1 MSIKYALFDF
11 DGTLIDSNEAVISS
25 LNHVA
30 IKYRGFPFNTDELN
44 QILGKPIQDQMFFL
58 SEAHTQTL
66 VEMYRIEYRRVQ
78 DDLTKIYEGV
88 VEMLSQL
95 KSMGIR
101 TGIVSNKG
109 RHGINHGINQFDL
122 HDLIEV
128 TVSLDDVTRAKPHE
142 EGIFKALKLLGVSE
156 EALTDALKMTLF
168 VGDSGHD
175 IETAH
180 NAGCTSVLVSWTL
193 IDMKQLLE
201 LKPDHVIHTPG
212 EILELI
218 TKTL

>member
-1 MSIKYALFDF
+1 VAIKYALFDF

-25 LNHVA
+25 LNHVS
-30 IKYRGFPFNTDELN
+30 IKYRGLPFNTDELN
-44 QILGKPIQDQMFFL
+44 QILGKPIQDQMAFL
-58 SEAHTQTL
+58 SAEHTQTL
-66 VEMYRIEYRRVQ
+66 VEMYRVEYRRVQ

-88 VEMLSQL
+88 VEMLRQL
-95 KSMGIR
+95 KHMGIK

-109 RHGINHGINQFDL
+109 RHGINHGIEQFDL

-128 TVSLDDVTRAKPHE
+128 TVSLNDVTQAKPHA
-142 EGIFKALKLLGVSE
+142 EGIYKALKLLGVKEASLH
-156 EALTDALKMTLF
+156 EALKTTLF

-201 LKPDHVIHTPG
+201 LKPDYVIHTPG
-212 EILELI
+212 DIIGLI
-218 TKTL
+218 

>member
-1 MSIKYALFDF
+1 VAIKYALFDF

-25 LNHVA
+25 LNHVS
-30 IKYRGFPFNTDELN
+30 IKYRGLPFNTDELN
-44 QILGKPIQDQMFFL
+44 QILGKPIQDQMAFL
-58 SEAHTQTL
+58 SAEHTQTL
-66 VEMYRIEYRRVQ
+66 VEMYRVEYRRVQ

-88 VEMLSQL
+88 DEMLRQL
-95 KSMGIR
+95 KHMGIK

-109 RHGINHGINQFDL
+109 RHGINHGIEQFDL

-128 TVSLDDVTRAKPHE
+128 TVSLNDVTQAKPHA
-142 EGIFKALKLLGVSE
+142 EGIYKALKLLGVKEASLH
-156 EALTDALKMTLF
+156 EALKTTLF

-201 LKPDHVIHTPG
+201 LKPDYVIHTPG
-212 EILELI
+212 DIIGLI
-218 TKTL
+218 